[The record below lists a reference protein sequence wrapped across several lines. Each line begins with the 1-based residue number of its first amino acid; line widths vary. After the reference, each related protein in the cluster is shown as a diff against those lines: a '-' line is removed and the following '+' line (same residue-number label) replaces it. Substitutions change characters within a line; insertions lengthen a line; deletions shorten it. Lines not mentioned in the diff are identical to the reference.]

1 MTSEQF
7 ESCVNERIKQCLD
20 TLCSKAKEYANNE
33 DRLRAFKA
41 AAAIEKVSEFEALG
55 GMMAK
60 HIVSIY
66 DMLPAAQS
74 YSKARWDEK
83 IGDAINY
90 LLLLDALLKD
100 SESDK
105 IAQY

>member
-1 MTSEQF
+1 MTGDEFSH
-7 ESCVNERIKQCLD
+7 CVTNRINKCLD
-20 TLCSKAKEYANNE
+20 TLGVKAKEYAINE

-41 AAAIEKVSEFEALG
+41 AAAIEKTSPYEALG

-66 DMLPAAQS
+66 DMLPNAKN
-74 YSKARWDEK
+74 YSIERWNEK

-90 LLLLDALLKD
+90 LLLLDSLLQ
-100 SESDK
+100 E
-105 IAQY
+105 ANGNA